1 MSLNVNSTKIC
12 IIKLLYHF
20 FKKFATQ
27 NYTQKAV
34 SEITGI
40 FKNIEDNISKR
51 DIEQVNNELKNIGDK
66 IKLYDKN
73 MLNPF
78 SII

>member
-1 MSLNVNSTKIC
+1 MLKEIIIC
-12 IIKLLYHF
+12 IVIILGIFGLEF
-20 FKKFATQ
+20 FTQ

-34 SEITGI
+34 NEITGI

-66 IKLYDKN
+66 WEEKQKKLLRYYCVSQ
-73 MLNPF
+73 L
-78 SII
+78 